1 MGGHGGDP
9 EAEGHGLLGYI
20 IGIKGKWEGKMKI
33 LEVEHVTKSF
43 RKKKVIDGI
52 SFSVGEGKVVGFVG
66 PNGAGKTTTLK
77 LVTNILIPDSGSIH
91 IAGFNILKERE
102 KALANVA
109 GVIENPALYM
119 ELSGYDNL
127 RFIQRAYG
135 KSKSDMEQVIE
146 MIGLGHAMRQKTG
159 RYSLGM
165 KQRLGLGMALLA
177 DPKFLILDEPT
188 NGLDASGIIELRA
201 LICRKAKEGTTVL
214 LSSHILS
221 ELYLLATDYIIIH
234 KGHVIEELSHTDLEA
249 KCRKYIQIQS
259 DNLPKCSTVLEK
271 ELGISDYRI
280 MDDHTMR
287 VYEFVDKPQK
297 ISYVF
302 MDHGIVVSGLSV
314 SEQTIE
320 EYFLSVT
327 EGGWNN
333 EPAKD

>member
-221 ELYLLATDYIIIH
+221 EVDRIADEVVFIKDGKIVEKSAMPPLRKKYLVKAGDAKGVLGQLASIRDA
-234 KGHVIEELSHTDLEA
+234 EA
-249 KCRKYIQIQS
+249 VLVN
-259 DNLPKCSTVLEK
+259 DTTVEFRVGAGDFAK
-271 ELGISDYRI
+271 A
-280 MDDHTMR
+280 MR
-287 VYEFVDKPQK
+287 LVCQ
-297 ISYVF
+297 
-302 MDHGIVVSGLSV
+302 
-314 SEQTIE
+314 E
-320 EYFLSVT
+320 EYQVQDIQQ
-327 EGGWNN
+327 EGTQL
-333 EPAKD
+333 EHVYQDIFREDA

>member
-221 ELYLLATDYIIIH
+221 EVDRIADEVVFIKDGKIVEESAMPPLRKKYLVKAGDAKGVLGQLASIRDA
-234 KGHVIEELSHTDLEA
+234 EA
-249 KCRKYIQIQS
+249 VLVN
-259 DNLPKCSTVLEK
+259 DTTVEFRVGAGDFAK
-271 ELGISDYRI
+271 A
-280 MDDHTMR
+280 MR
-287 VYEFVDKPQK
+287 LVCQ
-297 ISYVF
+297 
-302 MDHGIVVSGLSV
+302 
-314 SEQTIE
+314 E
-320 EYFLSVT
+320 EYQVQDIQQ
-327 EGGWNN
+327 EGTQL
-333 EPAKD
+333 EHVYQDIFREDA

>member
-1 MGGHGGDP
+1 
-9 EAEGHGLLGYI
+9 
-20 IGIKGKWEGKMKI
+20 MKI

-221 ELYLLATDYIIIH
+221 EVDRIADEVVFIKDGKIVEKSAMPPLRKKYLVKAGDAKGVLGQLASIRDA
-234 KGHVIEELSHTDLEA
+234 EA
-249 KCRKYIQIQS
+249 VLVN
-259 DNLPKCSTVLEK
+259 DTTVEFRVGAGDFAK
-271 ELGISDYRI
+271 A
-280 MDDHTMR
+280 MR
-287 VYEFVDKPQK
+287 LVCQ
-297 ISYVF
+297 
-302 MDHGIVVSGLSV
+302 
-314 SEQTIE
+314 E
-320 EYFLSVT
+320 EYQVQDIQQ
-327 EGGWNN
+327 EGTQL
-333 EPAKD
+333 EHVYQDIFREDA

>member
-1 MGGHGGDP
+1 M
-9 EAEGHGLLGYI
+9 ENA
-20 IGIKGKWEGKMKI
+20 I
-33 LEVEHVTKSF
+33 LEVANLTKSY
-43 RKKKVIDGI
+43 G
-52 SFSVGEGKVVGFVG
+52 SFNALENVNIVMEKGHIYGFIGE
-66 PNGAGKTTTLK
+66 NGSGKTTLMR
-77 LVTNILIPDSGSIH
+77 ILTGLAFQDAGRLSIFGKENLSEINPMRKRIGSM
-91 IAGFNILKERE
+91 
-102 KALANVA
+102 
-109 GVIENPALYM
+109 IEMPALYPQYTAYRNL
-119 ELSGYDNL
+119 EL
-127 RFIQRAYG
+127 QRILMG
-135 KSKSDMEQVIE
+135 NPDKSVCRKLLGMV
-146 MIGLGHAMRQKTG
+146 GLEEVRHKKVKTF
-159 RYSLGM
+159 SMGM
-165 KQRLGLGMALLA
+165 KQRLSIALALVGKP
-177 DPKFLILDEPT
+177 DLLILDEPI
-188 NGLDASGIIELRA
+188 NGLDPKNIAQLRSLLKKLNEEHKVTM
-201 LICRKAKEGTTVL
+201 LI
-214 LSSHILS
+214 SSHILS

-327 EGGWNN
+327 GGGWNN

>member
-1 MGGHGGDP
+1 
-9 EAEGHGLLGYI
+9 
-20 IGIKGKWEGKMKI
+20 MKI

-102 KALANVA
+102 KALSNVA

-221 ELYLLATDYIIIH
+221 EVDRIADEVVFIKDGKIVEKSAMPPLRKKYLVKAGDAKGVLGQLASIRDA
-234 KGHVIEELSHTDLEA
+234 EA
-249 KCRKYIQIQS
+249 VLVN
-259 DNLPKCSTVLEK
+259 DTTVEFRVGAGDFAK
-271 ELGISDYRI
+271 A
-280 MDDHTMR
+280 MR
-287 VYEFVDKPQK
+287 LVCQ
-297 ISYVF
+297 
-302 MDHGIVVSGLSV
+302 
-314 SEQTIE
+314 E
-320 EYFLSVT
+320 EYQVQDIQQ
-327 EGGWNN
+327 EGTQL
-333 EPAKD
+333 EHVYQDIFREDA

>member
-1 MGGHGGDP
+1 M
-9 EAEGHGLLGYI
+9 ENA
-20 IGIKGKWEGKMKI
+20 I
-33 LEVEHVTKSF
+33 LEVANLTKSY
-43 RKKKVIDGI
+43 G
-52 SFSVGEGKVVGFVG
+52 SFNALENVNIVMEKGHIYGFIGE
-66 PNGAGKTTTLK
+66 NGSGKTTLIR
-77 LVTNILIPDSGSIH
+77 ILTGLAFQDAGRLSIFGQENLSEINPMRKRIGSI
-91 IAGFNILKERE
+91 
-102 KALANVA
+102 
-109 GVIENPALYM
+109 IEMPALYPQYTAYRNL
-119 ELSGYDNL
+119 EL
-127 RFIQRAYG
+127 QRILMG
-135 KSKSDMEQVIE
+135 NPDKSVCRKLLGMV
-146 MIGLGHAMRQKTG
+146 GLEEVRHKKVKTF
-159 RYSLGM
+159 SMGM
-165 KQRLGLGMALLA
+165 KQRLSIALALVGKP
-177 DPKFLILDEPT
+177 DLLILDEPI
-188 NGLDASGIIELRA
+188 NGLDPKNIAQLRSLLKKLNEEHKVTM
-201 LICRKAKEGTTVL
+201 LI
-214 LSSHILS
+214 SSHILS

>member
-1 MGGHGGDP
+1 M
-9 EAEGHGLLGYI
+9 ENA
-20 IGIKGKWEGKMKI
+20 I
-33 LEVEHVTKSF
+33 LEVANLTKSY
-43 RKKKVIDGI
+43 G
-52 SFSVGEGKVVGFVG
+52 SFNALENVNIVMEKGHIYGFIGE
-66 PNGAGKTTTLK
+66 NGSGKTTLMR
-77 LVTNILIPDSGSIH
+77 ILTGLAFKDAGRLSIFGKENLSEINPMRKRIGSI
-91 IAGFNILKERE
+91 
-102 KALANVA
+102 
-109 GVIENPALYM
+109 IEMPALYPQYTAYRNL
-119 ELSGYDNL
+119 EL
-127 RFIQRAYG
+127 QRILMG
-135 KSKSDMEQVIE
+135 NPDKSVCRKLLGMV
-146 MIGLGHAMRQKTG
+146 GLEEVRHKKVKTF
-159 RYSLGM
+159 SMGM
-165 KQRLGLGMALLA
+165 KQRLSIALALVGKP
-177 DPKFLILDEPT
+177 DLLILDEPI
-188 NGLDASGIIELRA
+188 NGLDPKNIAQLRSLLKKLNEEHKVTM
-201 LICRKAKEGTTVL
+201 LI
-214 LSSHILS
+214 SSHILS

>member
-102 KALANVA
+102 KALSNVA

-221 ELYLLATDYIIIH
+221 EVDRIADEVVFIKDGKIVEKSAMPPLRKKYLVKAGDAKGVLGQLASIRDA
-234 KGHVIEELSHTDLEA
+234 EA
-249 KCRKYIQIQS
+249 VLVN
-259 DNLPKCSTVLEK
+259 DTTVEFRVGAGDFAK
-271 ELGISDYRI
+271 A
-280 MDDHTMR
+280 MR
-287 VYEFVDKPQK
+287 LVCQ
-297 ISYVF
+297 
-302 MDHGIVVSGLSV
+302 
-314 SEQTIE
+314 E
-320 EYFLSVT
+320 EYQVQDIQQ
-327 EGGWNN
+327 EGTQL
-333 EPAKD
+333 EHVYQDIFREDA